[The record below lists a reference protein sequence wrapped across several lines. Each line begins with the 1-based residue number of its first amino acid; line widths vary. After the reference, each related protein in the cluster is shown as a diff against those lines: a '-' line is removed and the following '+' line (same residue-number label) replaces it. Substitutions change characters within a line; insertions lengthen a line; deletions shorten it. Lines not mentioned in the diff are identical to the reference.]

1 MAKTSK
7 AVPVAP
13 IIRATSAGI
22 QAALYVLSHA
32 SATFKADKQDASA
45 VMLEQLVSLRTE
57 LSGAAYVAA
66 VQTICGTTGVHH
78 SKPEYVAGTL
88 RADFE
93 AEIKAEHKAKTLS
106 DFERD
111 AALSVLKTQLSYI
124 RKVANWIA
132 DPLRF
137 KDATDGAELRTLYDA
152 AVKAGKPVTPTSTK
166 ADDKSAPGAAT
177 VTTLAQLIATF
188 GIGAVLREC
197 SAILASD
204 KGTKTQAA
212 SIAAIAVQ
220 VAA

>member
-7 AVPVAP
+7 AVSPS
-13 IIRATSAGI
+13 IIRATSDALC
-22 QAALYVLSHA
+22 ATLYVLSHA
-32 SATFKADKQDASA
+32 AAGFKADKQDASA
-45 VMLEQLVSLRTE
+45 VMLAALVGLRAE
-57 LSGAAYVAA
+57 LSGAAYLGAVVA
-66 VQTICGTTGVHH
+66 ICGTSGVHH

-93 AEIKAEHKAKTLS
+93 NEIAIDKEMS
-106 DFERD
+106 DFEREC
-111 AALSVLKTQLSYI
+111 AVGVLKTQLSYI

-188 GIGAVLREC
+188 GIGAVLRGC